1 VEAELLDLS
10 RTKGRKRGVNQAAEC
25 WVNPFGN
32 CISYGELK
40 AENGIEIVA
49 GTQPAFCG
57 LSYKWRAK
65 KICHLQC
72 DHPERDRT
80 GFENVL
86 AYSG

>member
-1 VEAELLDLS
+1 
-10 RTKGRKRGVNQAAEC
+10 
-25 WVNPFGN
+25 
-32 CISYGELK
+32 
-40 AENGIEIVA
+40 
-49 GTQPAFCG
+49 

-72 DHPERDRT
+72 NHPERDRT